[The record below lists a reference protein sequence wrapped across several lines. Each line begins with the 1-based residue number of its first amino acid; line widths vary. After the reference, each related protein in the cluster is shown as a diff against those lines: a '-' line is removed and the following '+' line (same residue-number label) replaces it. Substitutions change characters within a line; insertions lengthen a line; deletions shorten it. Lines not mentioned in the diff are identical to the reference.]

1 MAIDQPVLEQVLVA
15 LGAVLASRG
24 SIFEIV
30 VVGGSGLLLLGLAER
45 TTRDLDVLAIVSDG
59 RYGSSAPLPSALAM
73 AARDVAGLFGLSMNW
88 LNPGPTSL
96 LDFGLP
102 VGFTERVATRRYG
115 GLIVHVASRLY
126 QICLKLHA
134 AADQGS
140 RSKHA
145 ADLEALA
152 ATPEELLFAARWA
165 LTQDESVAFRR
176 VLLEALVYF
185 GVSDADGHI

>member
-73 AARDVAGLFGLSMNW
+73 AARDVAGLFGLSMN
-88 LNPGPTSL
+88 
-96 LDFGLP
+96 
-102 VGFTERVATRRYG
+102 
-115 GLIVHVASRLY
+115 
-126 QICLKLHA
+126 
-134 AADQGS
+134 
-140 RSKHA
+140 
-145 ADLEALA
+145 
-152 ATPEELLFAARWA
+152 
-165 LTQDESVAFRR
+165 
-176 VLLEALVYF
+176 
-185 GVSDADGHI
+185 